1 MTLFLTSV
9 ASEAEAEI
17 AIAGGADLIDF
28 KDAAKGALGALEPE
42 ILRAAVASVAGR
54 RPTSAVTGDLP
65 MDPQSLPKAVGAHR
79 LNRGGLRQDRP
90 LRRLLGAPLASR
102 RCPLCAKGSS
112 SSA

>member
-17 AIAGGADLIDF
+17 AIAGGADLVDF
-28 KDAAKGALGALEPE
+28 KDAAKGALGALERE

-65 MDPQSLPKAVGAHR
+65 MDPQSLP
-79 LNRGGLRQDRP
+79 
-90 LRRLLGAPLASR
+90 
-102 RCPLCAKGSS
+102 
-112 SSA
+112 